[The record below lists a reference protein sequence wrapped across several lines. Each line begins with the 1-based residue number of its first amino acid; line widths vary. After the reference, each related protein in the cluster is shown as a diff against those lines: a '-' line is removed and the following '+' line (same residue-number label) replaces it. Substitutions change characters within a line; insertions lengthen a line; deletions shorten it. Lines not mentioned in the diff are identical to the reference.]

1 MVEQRRLLLT
11 HAHPDDESCAT
22 GGTIAKYVAEGAR
35 VTVVTCTRGE
45 QGKIVVPELAHLA
58 ADRQDTLGD
67 HRSTELRNAVAA
79 LGLDDHRYLGGEGRY
94 RDSGRMGT
102 PSSERPDAFWQ
113 ADLDEAGAQLAAII
127 REVRPHVIVTY
138 DPNGGYGHPDHI
150 QTHRVTMRAV
160 ELASDPEAVV
170 HGEPWDVPKLY
181 WCAVPRELIR
191 RELASLKLEESS
203 HPYMWVDLDLNEYP
217 DGVYDDSEITTE
229 IDISRYFEAK
239 RQALSAHQSQDT
251 VLGDLLVLATGRGIR
266 IQDREWFIL
275 VKGSTGAGGGD
286 HAREDD
292 LFAGLTDRVS
302 VLGSLAAAT
311 CEVPRAIEM
320 TALLVSQTPAPPAL
334 GSGHLG
340 SAAVLQAPDAMLAS
354 NPRGGIYDALIGVFP
369 DGLSETKT

>member
-67 HRSTELRNAVAA
+67 HRSAELRNAVAA

-191 RELASLKLEESS
+191 KELVSLKLEESS

-251 VLGDLLVLATGRGIR
+251 VHGDLLVLATGRGIR

-286 HAREDD
+286 HGWEDD
-292 LFAGLTDRVS
+292 LFAGLTEPARS
-302 VLGSLAAAT
+302 PSIFGSAKAQLL
-311 CEVPRAIEM
+311 P
-320 TALLVSQTPAPPAL
+320 LLVLATWAAPRSCKPPRRDAGIKSSQG
-334 GSGHLG
+334 GS
-340 SAAVLQAPDAMLAS
+340 
-354 NPRGGIYDALIGVFP
+354 DALIGVFP
-369 DGLSETKT
+369 DGLFETKT